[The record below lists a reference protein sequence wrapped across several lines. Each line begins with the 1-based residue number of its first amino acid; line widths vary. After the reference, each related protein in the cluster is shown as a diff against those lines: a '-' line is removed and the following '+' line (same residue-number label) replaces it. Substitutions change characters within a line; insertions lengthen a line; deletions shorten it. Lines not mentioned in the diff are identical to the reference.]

1 MVLAAGQGS
10 RLGTIT
16 SEIPKPMIPLAGKP
30 ILEHTIAWLR
40 RSGVVE
46 IVVNLHHQGDHIR
59 AHFGDGSRLGVSIS
73 YSFEPTLLGTAG
85 ALRPVR
91 NHFTSTFLVVY
102 GDNFFQCNFDRFVDQ
117 HRHGGGIG
125 TMALYERSD
134 VSQSGVAR
142 LAEDGTIIEFIEK
155 PARGSAVGSLVNAGL
170 LLWEPEVFRYLP
182 DEQPVDFSRDV
193 IPSVIA
199 AGERIHSYVMSPP
212 ELLLW
217 IDRPEDLIEAQRVA
231 RERLVTS

>member
-1 MVLAAGQGS
+1 
-10 RLGTIT
+10 
-16 SEIPKPMIPLAGKP
+16 
-30 ILEHTIAWLR
+30 
-40 RSGVVE
+40 
-46 IVVNLHHQGDHIR
+46 
-59 AHFGDGSRLGVSIS
+59 
-73 YSFEPTLLGTAG
+73 
-85 ALRPVR
+85 
-91 NHFTSTFLVVY
+91 
-102 GDNFFQCNFDRFVDQ
+102 
-117 HRHGGGIG
+117 
-125 TMALYERSD
+125 MALYERSD